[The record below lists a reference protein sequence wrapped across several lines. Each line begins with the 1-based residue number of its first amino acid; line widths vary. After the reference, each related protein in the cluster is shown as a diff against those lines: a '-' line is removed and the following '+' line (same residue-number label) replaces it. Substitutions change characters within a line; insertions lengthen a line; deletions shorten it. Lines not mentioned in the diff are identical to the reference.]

1 MTFQRGVAVSC
12 LRMSLV
18 TPCAT
23 WRVTT
28 CRCTAT
34 IVRWDNI
41 SPPPPL
47 HQILWKQPSLSNKKT
62 TTPRAH
68 IHHRL
73 CRPIPLLILVP
84 PETLAGTA
92 AILIIA
98 LRGIPLH
105 ERARGLTA
113 VLRATLLPSPWG
125 YPYRWEQIPWT
136 CQLVQMRRVI
146 IIEVVLVCLTKW
158 YYLLC
163 WMVP

>member
-1 MTFQRGVAVSC
+1 MMMTMWHFNVASRRSRVMFTNVFGYSVCYVESDHVSMC
-12 LRMSLV
+12 NHGCYGSS
-18 TPCAT
+18 
-23 WRVTT
+23 
-28 CRCTAT
+28 

-47 HQILWKQPSLSNKKT
+47 HQISWKQPSLSNNKT
-62 TTPRAH
+62 TTPRMH
-68 IHHRL
+68 IHHRF

-113 VLRATLLPSPWG
+113 VLRATLLPSPLG
-125 YPYRWEQIPWT
+125 ISVSSGANYLDLPIGT
-136 CQLVQMRRVI
+136 DGKRR
-146 IIEVVLVCLTKW
+146 
-158 YYLLC
+158 
-163 WMVP
+163 